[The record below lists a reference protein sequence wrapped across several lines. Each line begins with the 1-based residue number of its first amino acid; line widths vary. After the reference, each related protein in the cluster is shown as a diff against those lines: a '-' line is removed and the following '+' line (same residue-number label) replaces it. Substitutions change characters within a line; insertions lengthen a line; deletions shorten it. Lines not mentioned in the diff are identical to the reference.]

1 MSAARELTIRLAS
14 KVASPHSDADFRL
27 THRPIHYAG
36 FIKNHGKNSRKTF
49 SLPLFY
55 HKKST
60 DRGIMSLY
68 ENNRIMQP
76 QKVEQRTSYLDKF
89 AYDIN
94 NLT

>member
-14 KVASPHSDADFRL
+14 KVASPHSHADFRL

-55 HKKST
+55 HKNST

-68 ENNRIMQP
+68 ENNRTMQ
-76 QKVEQRTSYLDKF
+76 L
-89 AYDIN
+89 A
-94 NLT
+94 L